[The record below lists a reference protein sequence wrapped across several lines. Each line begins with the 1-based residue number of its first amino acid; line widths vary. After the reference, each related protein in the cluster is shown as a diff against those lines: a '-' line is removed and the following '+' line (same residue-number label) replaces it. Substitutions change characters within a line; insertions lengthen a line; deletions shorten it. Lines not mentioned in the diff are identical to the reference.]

1 MLLAAKSFV
10 QTSGGWSVVSSA
22 WVPVD
27 ARWAAPPVITRLH
40 LSLADPDALRY
51 WFTVL
56 AAELAPRVLHD
67 AEDNSRWPRNLTV
80 GYRCAEV
87 EGWVTSLCAGSA
99 VLGSL
104 PHTR

>member
-10 QTSGGWSVVSSA
+10 QTSGGWSTTSSV

-27 ARWAAPPVITRLH
+27 ARWALPLDVTRLH
-40 LSLADPDALRY
+40 LSPADPAALRY

-67 AEDNSRWPRNLTV
+67 AGDNSRWPRNLTV
-80 GYRCAEV
+80 GYRCAGV
-87 EGWVTSLCAGSA
+87 EEG
-99 VLGSL
+99 
-104 PHTR
+104 P